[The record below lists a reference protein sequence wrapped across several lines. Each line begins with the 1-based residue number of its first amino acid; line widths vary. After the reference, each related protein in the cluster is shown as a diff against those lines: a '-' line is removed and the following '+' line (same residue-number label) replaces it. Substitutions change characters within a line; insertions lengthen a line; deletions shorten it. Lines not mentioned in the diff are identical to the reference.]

1 MDEIFEHQ
9 IAIEKLFRTIEKV
22 DLDSY
27 SKVDKKGLVHY
38 KNISKATNRRSIEDI
53 MGEEDDF

>member
-9 IAIEKLFRTIEKV
+9 IAIEKLFKNIEKV
-22 DLDSY
+22 ELDSCN
-27 SKVDKKGLVHY
+27 KVDKKGLAHY
-38 KNISKATNRRSIEDI
+38 KNISKTLHKRSIEDI